1 MSRYVVLFMKDVLGG
16 NGRQIE
22 ICQSSLEIDA
32 INENQA
38 TELAKQKF
46 CEAERLREWSL
57 HADRV
62 SVKNSM
68 GLMSDGM
75 AVAMYTTLTGLIGSV
90 LLQMQYYLLDDATA
104 KVFGLATD
112 LTEVFVVSVLEREH
126 DGQLR

>member
-22 ICQSSLEIDA
+22 ICQSSVEIDA

-46 CEAERLREWSL
+46 CAAERLREWSL

-62 SVKNSM
+62 EVRAADS
-68 GLMSDGM
+68 
-75 AVAMYTTLTGLIGSV
+75 TTPR
-90 LLQMQYYLLDDATA
+90 AA
-104 KVFGLATD
+104 
-112 LTEVFVVSVLEREH
+112 
-126 DGQLR
+126 

>member
-32 INENQA
+32 ISEIQA
-38 TELAKQKF
+38 TELAKLKF

-62 SVKNSM
+62 QVR
-68 GLMSDGM
+68 
-75 AVAMYTTLTGLIGSV
+75 AA
-90 LLQMQYYLLDDATA
+90 
-104 KVFGLATD
+104 
-112 LTEVFVVSVLEREH
+112 
-126 DGQLR
+126 